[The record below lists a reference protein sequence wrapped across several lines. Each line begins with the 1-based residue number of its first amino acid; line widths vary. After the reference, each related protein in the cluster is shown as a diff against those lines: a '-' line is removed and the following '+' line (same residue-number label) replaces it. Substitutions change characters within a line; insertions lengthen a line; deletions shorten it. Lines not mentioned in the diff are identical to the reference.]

1 MDPQSEALTIIA
13 QALRDEGRRLA
24 ARSKALREALSE
36 LIDDAPSGSTE
47 EGLMGQDPCSDSLLA

>member
-36 LIDDAPSGSTE
+36 LIDDAPSGSTN
-47 EGLMGQDPCSDSLLA
+47 GLRRQDLCPESIPG